1 MKLIEGAALAGT
13 LPSPCG
19 LNNLGN
25 ICFFKAVMQCR
36 VRVSRIRDYFVGQP
50 EPDGEEGRMTRAF
63 REHMLTQWAVRGPN
77 VFNPHRLFLEI
88 GKRAANFKGR
98 QLEDSHEAL

>member
-1 MKLIEGAALAGT
+1 MEDATLADT

-25 ICFFKAVMQCR
+25 TCFFNAVMQCLA
-36 VRVSRIRDYFVGQP
+36 RVSRLRDYFVVQP
-50 EPDGEEGRMTRAF
+50 EPDGEEGRMTRALQ
-63 REHMLTQWAVRGPN
+63 EYMLTQWAMRGPN

-88 GKRAANFKGR
+88 GKRAPRFKGR
-98 QLEDSHEAL
+98 QQQDSHEAL